1 MVETLMAKSHDSR
14 SIWSKASALGPEVIE
29 NHAFSIR
36 WEVGV
41 FDGKL
46 RI

>member
-1 MVETLMAKSHDSR
+1 MVETLMTKSHDSR
-14 SIWSKASALGPEVIE
+14 SSWSKASALGPEVIE
-29 NHAFSIR
+29 NHALDG